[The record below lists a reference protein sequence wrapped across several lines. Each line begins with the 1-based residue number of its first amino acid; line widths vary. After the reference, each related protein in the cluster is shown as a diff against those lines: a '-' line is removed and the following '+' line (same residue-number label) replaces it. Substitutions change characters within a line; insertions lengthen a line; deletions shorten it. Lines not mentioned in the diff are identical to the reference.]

1 MVLNRTVI
9 CSFIIILFHLVGLY
23 GFLTPELSKL
33 FIDLVPFH
41 LLLMLLLLIFSIKEW
56 SSHILLFAGIIFT
69 AGFLI
74 ELIGVN
80 TDAIF
85 GSYTYGKALGIKLWQ
100 TPLLIGINW
109 LILVYCTGIFLEQF
123 KIKNRFI
130 FSLLGALIL
139 LSLDILIE
147 PVAMRFDY
155 WTWDGSVIPV
165 QNYLAWFLFSGLMLW
180 IFSSMSFNK
189 QNKAAV
195 VLLFSQFIFF
205 AVLNKWY

>member
-23 GFLTPELSKL
+23 GFLTPALSEL

-80 TDAIF
+80 TDAVF

-109 LILVYCTGIFLEQF
+109 LILVYCTGIFLKQF
-123 KIKNRFI
+123 KIKNRFL

-155 WTWDGSVIPV
+155 WTWDGSVIPG

>member
-41 LLLMLLLLIFSIKEW
+41 LLLMLLLLIFSIKER

>member
-23 GFLTPELSKL
+23 GFLRPELSEF

-41 LLLMLLLLIFSIKEW
+41 LLLMLLLLIFSIKER

-80 TDAIF
+80 TDAVF

-109 LILVYCTGIFLEQF
+109 LILVYCTGIFLKQF
-123 KIKNRFI
+123 KIKNRFL

-205 AVLNKWY
+205 AVLNIWY

>member
-1 MVLNRTVI
+1 MELNRTVI
-9 CSFIIILFHLVGLY
+9 CSFIIILFHLVGLC
-23 GFLTPELSKL
+23 GFLTPELSEL

-109 LILVYCTGIFLEQF
+109 LILVYCTGVFLEQF
-123 KIKNRFI
+123 KMKTRFL

-180 IFSSMSFNK
+180 IFSSISFNK
-189 QNKAAV
+189 KNKAAV

>member
-23 GFLTPELSKL
+23 GFLTPELSEL

-41 LLLMLLLLIFSIKEW
+41 LLLMLLLLIFSIKER

-109 LILVYCTGIFLEQF
+109 LILVYCTGVFLEQF
-123 KIKNRFI
+123 KMKNRFL

-205 AVLNKWY
+205 AILNKWP

>member
-1 MVLNRTVI
+1 M
-9 CSFIIILFHLVGLY
+9 
-23 GFLTPELSKL
+23 
-33 FIDLVPFH
+33 
-41 LLLMLLLLIFSIKEW
+41 
-56 SSHILLFAGIIFT
+56 

-80 TDAIF
+80 TDAVF
-85 GSYTYGKALGIKLWQ
+85 GTYTYGKTLGIKLWQ

-109 LILVYCTGIFLEQF
+109 FILVYCTGVFLEQF
-123 KIKNRFI
+123 KIKNRFL

-147 PVAMRFDY
+147 PVAMSFDY

-165 QNYLAWFLFSGLMLW
+165 QNYFAWFLFSGLMLW

>member
-23 GFLTPELSKL
+23 GFLTPELSEL

-80 TDAIF
+80 TDAVF

-109 LILVYCTGIFLEQF
+109 LILVYCTGILLKQF
-123 KIKNRFI
+123 KIKNRFL

>member
-41 LLLMLLLLIFSIKEW
+41 LLLMLLLLIFSIKEK
-56 SSHILLFAGIIFT
+56 SSHVLLFAGIIFM

-80 TDAIF
+80 TDAVF
-85 GSYTYGKALGIKLWQ
+85 GTYTYGKTLGIKLWQ

-109 LILVYCTGIFLEQF
+109 FILVYCTGVFLEQF
-123 KIKNRFI
+123 KIKNRFL

-147 PVAMRFDY
+147 PVAMSFDY

-165 QNYLAWFLFSGLMLW
+165 QNYFAWFLFSGLMLW

>member
-41 LLLMLLLLIFSIKEW
+41 LLLMLLLLIFSIKER

-85 GSYTYGKALGIKLWQ
+85 GSYTYGEALGIKLWQ

-109 LILVYCTGIFLEQF
+109 LILVYCTGIFLKQF
-123 KIKNRFI
+123 KIKNRFL

>member
-41 LLLMLLLLIFSIKEW
+41 LLLMLLLLIFSIKER

-85 GSYTYGKALGIKLWQ
+85 GSYTYGEALGIKLWQ

-109 LILVYCTGIFLEQF
+109 LILVYCTGIFLKQF
-123 KIKNRFI
+123 KIKNRFL

-165 QNYLAWFLFSGLMLW
+165 QNYFAWFLFSGLMLW